1 MRRLSLVLFCLVAA
15 MPLRGFAQ
23 SLSPWSVWQNQSS
36 SLLIVTT
43 VDTAKGTF
51 KGTFINGNTS
61 YICVGVPVQMGGT
74 VDKNNN
80 VIAVANFA
88 PCTNTITIWKGTVA
102 AKTLPMPWTLTYVD
116 SNGTFQTLTG
126 QDTFNQIN

>member
-1 MRRLSLVLFCLVAA
+1 MRRVSLVLVCLVAA
-15 MPLRGFAQ
+15 MPLRCFAQ

-43 VDTAKGTF
+43 VDAKGNF
-51 KGTFINGNTS
+51 NGTFINGNTN
-61 YICVGVPVQMGGT
+61 YICVGVPVQMTGT

-80 VIAVANFA
+80 VVAVANFA
-88 PCTNTITIWKGTVA
+88 PCTNTITIWKGALTG
-102 AKTLPMPWTLTYVD
+102 KTLPMHWTLTYVD
-116 SNGTFQTLTG
+116 SNGTFQTQSG